1 MWRDA
6 RQRLKL
12 RQLELQLRSAEL
24 RLGLVHEVQGLER
37 PMQWAERGHAM
48 WRLAG
53 SVPRLWR
60 TVAALAAAG
69 GLAGLMRSFRK
80 RDPDAADSPPGR
92 LARIWAW
99 ASLGWKVWQWV
110 KPSDAAASP
119 ATPPS
124 SSTAAAAPTSEYR

>member
-1 MWRDA
+1 MMWRDA

-24 RLGLVHEVQGLER
+24 RLGLVHDAQGLAG
-37 PMQWAERGHAM
+37 PMQWAERGHALY
-48 WRLAG
+48 RLAG

-60 TVAALAAAG
+60 TVVAMAAAG
-69 GLAGLMRSFRK
+69 GLAGLMRVFRK

-99 ASLGWKVWQWV
+99 VSLGWKVWSWMKQA
-110 KPSDAAASP
+110 KPP
-119 ATPPS
+119 APP
-124 SSTAAAAPTSEYR
+124 AAPDDQR

>member
-1 MWRDA
+1 MMWRDA

-24 RLGLVHEVQGLER
+24 RLGLVHDAQGLAG
-37 PMQWAERGHAM
+37 PMQWAERGHALY
-48 WRLAG
+48 RLAG

-60 TVAALAAAG
+60 TVVAMAAAG
-69 GLAGLMRSFRK
+69 GLAGLMRVFRK

-99 ASLGWKVWQWV
+99 VSLGWKVWSWM
-110 KPSDAAASP
+110 KPAQPP
-119 ATPPS
+119 APPV
-124 SSTAAAAPTSEYR
+124 APDDQR